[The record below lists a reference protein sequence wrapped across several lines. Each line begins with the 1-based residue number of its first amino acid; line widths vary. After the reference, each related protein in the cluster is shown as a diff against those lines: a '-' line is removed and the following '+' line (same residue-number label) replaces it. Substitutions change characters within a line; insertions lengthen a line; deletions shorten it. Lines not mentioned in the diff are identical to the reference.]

1 MTPIRGRM
9 CWIEKSCSSAD
20 RLDVTSSAMT
30 ISKPCS
36 RASRD
41 GLLVPGDGYRDRL
54 WQHEASLANQF
65 MRKSSQMSSPKE
77 KNTARA
83 PQRERGKQRVAAL
96 LKAAVTLFAE
106 KGYDAVT
113 MTEVAARAGA
123 PIGSLYQF
131 FPSKEALADAFL
143 DGYGKRLDDA
153 LNGIEERAT
162 TLTIPELVD
171 ALLDYKAG
179 FQEERAAAT
188 ALIESRQEASTRAT
202 ELRLSLRR
210 HVARI
215 LRARIP
221 ELSPER
227 AESMALVV
235 VQLMKAIAAQS
246 AEKDLTIRDSLLKE
260 LRHVLCIYLKE
271 NMAYRVDDDSVI
283 R

>member
-1 MTPIRGRM
+1 
-9 CWIEKSCSSAD
+9 
-20 RLDVTSSAMT
+20 
-30 ISKPCS
+30 
-36 RASRD
+36 
-41 GLLVPGDGYRDRL
+41 
-54 WQHEASLANQF
+54 
-65 MRKSSQMSSPKE
+65 MSSPRE
-77 KNTARA
+77 KNTARV
-83 PQRERGKQRVAAL
+83 PQRERGRRRVADL
-96 LKAAVTLFAE
+96 LRAAASLFAE

-131 FPSKEALADAFL
+131 FPSKEALADAVL
-143 DGYGKRLDDA
+143 DRFGERLVDA

-179 FQEERAAAT
+179 FQEERAAAG
-188 ALIESRQEASTRAT
+188 ALIESRQEASTRAA

-271 NMAYRVDDDSVI
+271 NMAYRVDDESVI